1 MPAKMSDIAE
11 RLNLSIS
18 TVSYAL
24 NGGPK
29 PVSSDVVRR
38 VQEAAKE
45 LGYRPN
51 RIARSLATGR
61 TWTIGV
67 VPADVEANILL
78 TPCIHLALNG
88 IFNAAAKLGQ
98 DVLVFTAHDRNL
110 PNEVAEDLL
119 DSRVDGVVFIAPRT
133 DSSALR
139 VIADSG
145 LPYAVVAAVEKG
157 GPGFVT
163 DNRGGSLA
171 ALDHLYGLGHRRIAH
186 VYGSLFMEDAN
197 TRLETYRTFMRDK
210 GLEIPAAF
218 ELEGNYHREG
228 GYDAGLRFA
237 RMGEAC
243 PTAIYCANDDIAFGV
258 IDALKSEGVA
268 VPDRVSV
275 VGFDDAPI
283 ASSFHPPL
291 TTIRQPLELMSARA
305 MSSVVAQVE
314 TGVLVEGSLFPPEL
328 VIRGSTAPSY
338 KEIIQ

>member
-1 MPAKMSDIAE
+1 MATKMSDIAE

-29 PVSSDVVRR
+29 PVSREVAKR
-38 VQEAAKE
+38 VQEVARE

-51 RIARSLATGR
+51 RIARSLVTRR
-61 TWTIGV
+61 TSTIGV

-119 DSRVDGVVFIAPRT
+119 DARVDGVVFIAPRS

-139 VIADSG
+139 RIAESG
-145 LPYAVVAAVEKG
+145 LPYAVVAAIEHG

-163 DNRGGSLA
+163 DSEAGSLM
-171 ALDHLYGLGHRRIAH
+171 ALEHLFDLGHRRIAH
-186 VYGSLFMEDAN
+186 VYGPSYMEDAN
-197 TRLETYRTFMRDK
+197 TRLATYRYFMRGHDLPIHQ
-210 GLEIPAAF
+210 GF
-218 ELEGNYHREG
+218 EQPGNYHRAD
-228 GYDAGLRFA
+228 GYEAGLAFA
-237 RMGEAC
+237 NMADR
-243 PTAIYCANDDIAFGV
+243 PTAVYCANDDIAFGL
-258 IDALKSEGVA
+258 IDALRDKGIS
-268 VPDRVSV
+268 VPEDISV
-275 VGFDDAPI
+275 IGFDDAPI
-283 ASSFHPPL
+283 AANFRPPL
-291 TTIRQPLELMSARA
+291 TTIRQPLEDMSSRA
-305 MSSVVAQVE
+305 MAAVVDHVQQ
-314 TGVLVEGSLFPPEL
+314 GVPVQGSLFPPAL
-328 VIRGSTAPSY
+328 VIRGSTAPLR